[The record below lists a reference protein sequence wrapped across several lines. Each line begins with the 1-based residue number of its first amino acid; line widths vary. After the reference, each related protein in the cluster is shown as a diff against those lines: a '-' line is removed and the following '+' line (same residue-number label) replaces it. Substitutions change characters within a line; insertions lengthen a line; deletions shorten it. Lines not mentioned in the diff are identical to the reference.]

1 MVASLLILQTLA
13 SLKKVL
19 GYNSPDVQNLWN
31 YAKRW
36 GLTQNRDLED
46 IKALNQAI
54 FDAKTDEEKEAAKKE
69 LITHSRLLLLQW
81 KAEDKAKQKQDKF
94 TEKQDTKSD

>member
-1 MVASLLILQTLA
+1 MPKQT
-13 SLKKVL
+13 KKKK
-19 GYNSPDVQNLWN
+19 P
-31 YAKRW
+31 
-36 GLTQNRDLED
+36 
-46 IKALNQAI
+46 
-54 FDAKTDEEKEAAKKE
+54 AKKE